1 MVLEEYRRDIQGAA
15 ENARSRE
22 KTGLKAQ
29 EGDEDLVD
37 YYYLV
42 MHPNTESGR
51 EMRVTDGK
59 EFRVNAVPNLKQRF
73 PNEVKLPQW
82 VIDKMEKAA
91 AA

>member
-1 MVLEEYRRDIQGAA
+1 MPDIETAA
-15 ENARSRE
+15 DNARSRK
-22 KTGLKAQ
+22 KTGLPAL
-29 EGDEDLVD
+29 EGDAELIL